1 MALKGYKTLFS
12 KNQENLI
19 CQTGVLL
26 WQHKL
31 LDDAPKLQTS
41 LVRSAKGI
49 LPKIVRLQCT
59 FKQIISV
66 TKILKLCQL
75 QVVPSCGR

>member
-1 MALKGYKTLFS
+1 MALKGYKTLFI
-12 KNQENLI
+12 KNKKYLI

-31 LDDAPKLQTS
+31 LDAAPKLQTS
-41 LVRSAKGI
+41 LVRSDKGI
-49 LPKIVRLQCT
+49 LLKIVRLQCS

-75 QVVPSCGR
+75 QVVPS